1 MLPCCEGLVDQLQDW
16 QGEGSCL
23 ATACL
28 GGSHDIAAS
37 QDKRDAFRLYWCGAA
52 CQAQPFQAYLAF
64 QEQDAFLRLAK
75 SWSCRVH

>member
-37 QDKRDAFRLYWCGAA
+37 QDKRDAFRLYWCG
-52 CQAQPFQAYLAF
+52 QPVRHSTFRHIKRF
-64 QEQDAFLRLAK
+64 RNAFLRLAK